1 MSANSGLLLA
11 VLVLAV
17 AAGWWLGFSQQGRGR
32 RWFRKRHLPVTEN
45 LAYLLN
51 DQADTAVELF
61 IQSLDVR
68 PDTLEMHLA
77 LGTILRRRGEVD
89 RAIRIHQNL
98 LDQSGLDAPQLA
110 MVQLEL
116 GRNYAVAGWLD
127 RAERMFEAVLPAGGT
142 FEEVALQELL
152 TLHDSSQ
159 DWEKAIQTGDRLLSI
174 HRFHAYKGRDK
185 LSLAMSHYYCELAE
199 QALASGKLAVMR
211 KCLDQAS
218 RFCPK
223 SLRIARLQ
231 AVMEM
236 ESGHADKAFKI
247 VKKHV
252 LAQPSSLPELLD
264 IVERAL
270 QSESRPVLLDF
281 LEEGLSRE
289 FSVRVMEYLANAMM
303 AEGRHHEALAL
314 VVEQVR
320 RYPGLLGVRTLVN
333 LYLPDAEG
341 RAQENL
347 QLLSGL
353 MDRLVHNRAAYQCND
368 CGFHGQRLH
377 WQCPGCK
384 AWGSV
389 VRIQGVEGD

>member
-1 MSANSGLLLA
+1 MNANSGLLLA
-11 VLVLAV
+11 ILVLAV

-32 RWFRKRHLPVTEN
+32 GWFRKRRLPVTEN

-152 TLHDSSQ
+152 KLHDSSQ
-159 DWEKAIQTGDRLLSI
+159 DWEKAVQTGDRLLSL
-174 HRFHAYKGRDK
+174 HRFHAYKGREK
-185 LSLAMSHYYCELAE
+185 LSVAMSHYYCELAE
-199 QALASGKLAVMR
+199 QALAFGKLAAMR

-218 RFCPK
+218 RFSPK
-223 SLRIARLQ
+223 ALRIARLQ
-231 AVMEM
+231 AVMEL

-270 QSESRPVLLDF
+270 QSESRAVLLSF

-289 FSVRVMEYLANAMM
+289 FSVRVMEYLAKAMM

-314 VVEQVR
+314 VVDHVR
-320 RYPGLLGVRTLVN
+320 RYPGLLGVRTLVS

-353 MDRLVHNRAAYQCND
+353 MDRLVHNRAAYQCSE

-389 VRIQGVEGD
+389 MRIQGVEGD